1 MPDHA
6 PIILPHGGYRH
17 LKSFQVAELLY
28 DVTVQFCDRYIDKRS
43 RTHDQMVQAA
53 RSGTRNIAEGSQTSG
68 TSKKSEIRLTDV
80 ARASLEELLLD
91 YKKFLRDQGWEPLP
105 PKHPALLRFK
115 ERRCQTLAEVR
126 QWVSEERKMQEQTGM
141 RARTCTDL
149 HGQTRTG
156 YTAPA
161 PVPVRAGPCRSVGVR
176 ATPPD
181 RPLPSAVLAA
191 NAALSLLNLACLLL
205 DRQLASLEQAF
216 TQEGGFTERLYR
228 VRSQHRPT
236 PPTMTWHVPKDP
248 PSQVP

>member
-1 MPDHA
+1 MHTMPPHA

-28 DVTVQFCDRYIDKRS
+28 DVTVQFCDCYIDKRS

-91 YKKFLRDQGWEPLP
+91 YTKFLRDHGWEPLP
-105 PKHPALLRFK
+105 PKHPALMRFK
-115 ERRCQTLAEVR
+115 ERRCNTLAEVR
-126 QWVSEERKMQEQTGM
+126 QWVAEERKIQEQTGM
-141 RARTCTDL
+141 RPRTSTDL
-149 HGQTRTG
+149 HGQARTG

-161 PVPVRAGPCRSVGVR
+161 PIPVRAGSCQSVGVR

-205 DRQLASLEQAF
+205 DRQLAALEQAF
-216 TQEGGFTERLYR
+216 AQEGGFTERLYR
-228 VRSQHRPT
+228 VRSQNRATRP
-236 PPTMTWHVPKDP
+236 
-248 PSQVP
+248 Q

>member
-1 MPDHA
+1 MPA
-6 PIILPHGGYRH
+6 NEPLIIPHGGYRH

-91 YKKFLRDQGWEPLP
+91 YKKFLRDHGWAPLP
-105 PKHPALLRFK
+105 PKHPALMRFK
-115 ERRCQTLAEVR
+115 ERRCKTLAEVR
-126 QWVSEERKMQEQTGM
+126 QWVAEERNMQEQTGR
-141 RARTCTDL
+141 RARTSTDL
-149 HGQTRTG
+149 HGQARTEC
-156 YTAPA
+156 TAPV
-161 PVPVRAGPCRSVGVR
+161 PVPVRAGPCRSVLVR
-176 ATPPD
+176 ATPPPPD

-228 VRSQHRPT
+228 VRSQNRATRPS
-236 PPTMTWHVPKDP
+236 K
-248 PSQVP
+248 

>member
-1 MPDHA
+1 MPPRD

-17 LKSFQVAELLY
+17 LKSFQMAELLY
-28 DVTVQFCDRYIDKRS
+28 DVTVRFCDRYINKRS

-91 YKKFLRDQGWEPLP
+91 YEKFLRDQGWEPLP
-105 PKHPALLRFK
+105 PEHPALMRFK
-115 ERRCQTLAEVR
+115 QRRCKTLAEVR
-126 QWVSEERKMQEQTGM
+126 QWVAEERKIQEQTGM
-141 RARTCTDL
+141 RTRTSTDL
-149 HGQTRTG
+149 HGPTRTG
-156 YTAPA
+156 YTAHA
-161 PVPVRAGPCRSVGVR
+161 PIPPVRAGPCRSVGVR

-181 RPLPSAVLAA
+181 RSLPSAVLAA

-216 TQEGGFTERLYR
+216 AQEGGFTERLYR
-228 VRSQHRPT
+228 VRSRNRAAT
-236 PPTMTWHVPKDP
+236 PAVSAVFAGVGAP
-248 PSQVP
+248 